1 MAEPVTL
8 RIVTLNLWGEQGP
21 LAERW
26 PLVLDGLRA
35 LAPDAVLLQEVRQ
48 VAGRVP
54 NQGQAIADALGMSAA
69 FAVATEWG
77 GGHEGLAI
85 LSKYPLSDV
94 AHVELPHATDQER
107 RIVLGATAATPSGA
121 VGLFTSH
128 LNYRMTD
135 GQKREDQIVAAEKHV
150 AAHSAPVKIWG
161 GDFNATPDSDEIRWL
176 KGLRSILTDGQL
188 RRVYYQDAFAV
199 RHAVAPG
206 FTWSSRNPH
215 TDSLA
220 WLELDRRIDYLFV
233 SHRNRDGS
241 GAILDAN
248 VVLDTPNAKGNFSS
262 DHFAVMADVRIAP
275 RPK

>member
-1 MAEPVTL
+1 MAESEAL
-8 RIVTLNLWGEQGP
+8 RVVTLNLWGEQGP

-26 PLVLDGLRA
+26 PLVLAGLRA
-35 LAPDAVLLQEVRQ
+35 LSPDAVLLQEVRQ

-54 NQGQAIADALGMSAA
+54 NQGQAIAEALSMSVA

-77 GGHEGLAI
+77 GGQEGLAI
-85 LSKYPLSDV
+85 LSTHPLSDV
-94 AHVELPHATDQER
+94 AHLELPHATDKER
-107 RIVLGATAATPSGA
+107 RILLGATAATPSGP

-150 AAHSAPVKIWG
+150 AAHPAPVKIWG

-176 KGLRSILTDGQL
+176 KGLRSVVVEGQP

-199 RHAVAPG
+199 RHAAAPG

-215 TDSLA
+215 TDPLA

-241 GAILDAN
+241 GAILDAK
-248 VVLDTPNAKGNFSS
+248 VVLDAPDAKGTFAS
-262 DHFAVMADVRIAP
+262 DHFAVLADVRIAP
-275 RPK
+275 R